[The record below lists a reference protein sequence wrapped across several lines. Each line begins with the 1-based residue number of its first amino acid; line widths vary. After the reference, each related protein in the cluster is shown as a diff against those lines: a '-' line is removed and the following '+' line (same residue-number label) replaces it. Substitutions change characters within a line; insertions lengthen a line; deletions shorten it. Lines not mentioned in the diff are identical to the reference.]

1 MVPEHHAT
9 FLCVWCITNARI
21 PGYIYKLYQCMV
33 CSSIAE
39 TAIDMTGDLH
49 CKNSCLRH
57 GSLIYLIYFV
67 NRNLKERVFPLIY
80 LLIYFVNRK
89 FSYTVLEI

>member
-1 MVPEHHAT
+1 
-9 FLCVWCITNARI
+9 
-21 PGYIYKLYQCMV
+21 MV
-33 CSSIAE
+33 CSSIAG
-39 TAIDMTGDLH
+39 TATDMTGDLY

-89 FSYTVLEI
+89 FSYSTRNLKERVFPLRNGAVLSDQI